1 MYIYCKN
8 IVNFVRTYTQMSLK
22 LRKDCDADIISAIV
36 AEREK
41 GVGTTETVINLIRRG
56 RN

>member
-1 MYIYCKN
+1 
-8 IVNFVRTYTQMSLK
+8 MSLK

-41 GVGTTETVINLIRRG
+41 GVGTTEAVINLIRRG